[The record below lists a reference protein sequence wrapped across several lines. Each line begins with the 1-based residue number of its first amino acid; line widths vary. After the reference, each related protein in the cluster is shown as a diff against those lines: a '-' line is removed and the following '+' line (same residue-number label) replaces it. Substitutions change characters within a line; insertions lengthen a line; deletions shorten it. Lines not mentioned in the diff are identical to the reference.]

1 MENLK
6 RKLFAVILVLL
17 VTITSIKAQE
27 YKAIQDAFTQ
37 SYTYETAGEYSKA
50 VEVMKKVYTT
60 DSYEINLRLGWL
72 TYLSGLF
79 TESQA
84 YYQKAINIKPYAIEA
99 KFGYVY
105 PVSVLGNWDQVIKQ
119 YVEILKIDPQN
130 TLANYRMGSYY
141 YGKEDYISAK
151 KFVQK
156 VVNLYP
162 FDYDSVVLLGWI
174 CLKKGEYREA
184 QVLFNKALM
193 IQPGDESATQ
203 GLGLIK

>member
-6 RKLFAVILVLL
+6 QRTIAIILVFLFAATL
-17 VTITSIKAQE
+17 TQAQTTKE
-27 YKAIQDAFTQ
+27 IQDAFTQ
-37 SYTYETAGEYSKA
+37 GYTYETSGEYSKA
-50 VEVMKKVYTT
+50 VDIMKKVYSE

-84 YYQKAINIKPYAIEA
+84 YYQKAINLKPYSIEA

-119 YVEILKIDPQN
+119 YKDILKIDPQN

-141 YGKEDYISAK
+141 YGKEDYITAK
-151 KFVQK
+151 KYVQK

-184 QVLFNKALM
+184 KVLFNKTLM
-193 IQPGDESATQ
+193 IQPEDESATK
-203 GLGLIK
+203 GLSLIK

>member
-6 RKLFAVILVLL
+6 RKLFTVILVLL
-17 VTITSIKAQE
+17 VTITSIQAQG
-27 YKAIQDAFTQ
+27 YKEIQDAFTQ
-37 SYTYETAGEYSKA
+37 SYTHETAGEYSKA
-50 VEVMKKVYTT
+50 VEVMKKVYST

-79 TESQA
+79 TDSQV
-84 YYQKAINIKPYAIEA
+84 YYQKAINIKPYSIEA

-141 YGKEDYISAK
+141 YGKENYILAK
-151 KFVQK
+151 KHIQK
-156 VVNLYP
+156 IVNLYP

-184 QVLFNKALM
+184 KVLFNKALM
-193 IQPGDESATQ
+193 NQPGDKSATE